1 MSNIDM
7 TITVTENL
15 INKALEMYLR
25 SIMSNLDNCVIK
37 TNYTAGRGPNGITA
51 TIDIAELHVHKDQD
65 VLVDEPAEQTISKI
79 SRVIPQGV
87 LSTPKTP
94 EPVEVTVQPVVETV
108 VEIVTE
114 TVQPTVLEEEPVQE
128 VTPKKSAFSISE
140 VQEAVQEDTVEEPI
154 VEATAKKKPRFNV

>member
-25 SIMSNLDNCVIK
+25 SIMSNLDNCGIK

-51 TIDIAELHVHKDQD
+51 TIDIAELNVHKDQD
-65 VLVDEPAEQTISKI
+65 VQVVEPAEQTISKI

-87 LSTPKTP
+87 LNTPKTP

-108 VEIVTE
+108 TE
-114 TVQPTVLEEEPVQE
+114 TVQPPVLEEEPVQE
-128 VTPKKSAFSISE
+128 VTPKKSAFSISKVE
-140 VQEAVQEDTVEEPI
+140 EEPVQENTVEEPI
-154 VEATAKKKPRFNV
+154 VEAPAKKKPRFNV